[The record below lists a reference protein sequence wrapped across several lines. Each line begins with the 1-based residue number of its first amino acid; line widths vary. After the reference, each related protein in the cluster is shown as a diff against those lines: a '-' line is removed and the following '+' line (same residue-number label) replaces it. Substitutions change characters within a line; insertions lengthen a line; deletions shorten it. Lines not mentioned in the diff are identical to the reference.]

1 MLKKVICRRRITYL
15 AVLLISVW
23 AVGGFAC
30 CSAAQSED
38 LSLKVALFPYLADP
52 EGFQEAVRDSWGQRH
67 PDVELH
73 FTDWNCYH
81 SDPVEGIS

>member
-1 MLKKVICRRRITYL
+1 MPAARKHSQRI
-15 AVLLISVW
+15 
-23 AVGGFAC
+23 
-30 CSAAQSED
+30 
-38 LSLKVALFPYLADP
+38 VALFPYLADP

-81 SDPVEGIS
+81 SDPVEGIDVFVFESTYLTSFAEKGTRNWPV